1 MESSMAFFGLVMM
14 GGIAILFTH
23 VSNWLFRLAS
33 EEDEPYI
40 FIAGMITQAISII
53 LIIWMVNNTILIHT
67 S

>member
-1 MESSMAFFGLVMM
+1 MAFFGLVMM

-33 EEDEPYI
+33 EEAEPYI

-53 LIIWMVNNTILIHT
+53 LIIWMINNTIIIYT